1 MRGGLLVVALLQA
14 AGARAAGAPAASP
27 RAPPNNILS
36 VDDDEPMP
44 DIDEDDDQDNN
55 STERGL
61 YLGAPCDFTC
71 NVKLRHVFCDP
82 VTGHCECEKKYPVKL
97 GATKGCAKPKSLG
110 EQCFYRQTCKFMDPH
125 ASCVQVNHNAI
136 CQCDNG
142 YHSVSYTRPV
152 KKVFCTEDMAM
163 LTADVPTLLGVCSG
177 IAVLA
182 GLLCLVLHLYTR
194 GRMPDTRAH
203 HYADANL
210 SPPMLFTSETGIP
223 LALQGLSGSRPGS
236 RASGRSSIRRTSPGP
251 RGALAASR
259 AGAARAAAI
268 LLISC
273 RLTDE
278 HAPATAS
285 PYTHPLPAAG
295 SRRSSLASIQSTSS
309 SVRSYS
315 MRRFEK
321 EREQKEKR
329 QQMQMRLAQLHANMT
344 GESKNAPTPS
354 PRTPNSTD
362 GLLPAVNEGGELSLS
377 QSPGLTNFGSS
388 SLDGI
393 IGPCSSSGTSY

>member
-210 SPPMLFTSETGIP
+210 SPPMLFTSETG
-223 LALQGLSGSRPGS
+223 
-236 RASGRSSIRRTSPGP
+236 
-251 RGALAASR
+251 
-259 AGAARAAAI
+259 
-268 LLISC
+268 
-273 RLTDE
+273 
-278 HAPATAS
+278 
-285 PYTHPLPAAG
+285 